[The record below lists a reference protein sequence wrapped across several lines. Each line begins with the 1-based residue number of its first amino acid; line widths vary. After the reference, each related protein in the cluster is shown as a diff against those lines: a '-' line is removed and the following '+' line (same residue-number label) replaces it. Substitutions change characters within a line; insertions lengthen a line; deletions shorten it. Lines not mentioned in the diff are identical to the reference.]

1 MPKLRRSFR
10 PRRALRLQRQV
21 AGAGSGS
28 TERRTTGNRK
38 PARARTHARRI
49 GARYEV
55 CGECGLEWNVSK
67 DLALPWYG
75 YRCPRCRSKWKRIER
90 SNT

>member
-1 MPKLRRSFR
+1 MSKPYHECPKCGAHLDHGEHCDCKD
-10 PRRALRLQRQV
+10 RQQEPDPAAQS
-21 AGAGSGS
+21 AGKLA
-28 TERRTTGNRK
+28 TGN
-38 PARARTHARRI
+38 RI

-67 DLALPWYG
+67 DLVLPWYG